1 MICLYFWGRDGEKG
15 DRSQVAASAKEEK
28 NRGSWGRKEREGG
41 MHSRL
46 LVKEQW

>member
-1 MICLYFWGRDGEKG
+1 MEKKKTNVKEQQEDKCQG
-15 DRSQVAASAKEEK
+15 ATSAKEEK
-28 NRGSWGRKEREGG
+28 NKGRGGRKEREGG